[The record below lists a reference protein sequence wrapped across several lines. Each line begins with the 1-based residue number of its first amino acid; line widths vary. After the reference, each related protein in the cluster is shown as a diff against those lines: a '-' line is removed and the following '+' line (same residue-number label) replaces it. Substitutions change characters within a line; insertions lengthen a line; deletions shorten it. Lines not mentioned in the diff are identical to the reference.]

1 MRPHMRTSLLH
12 RIVMWAAGVV
22 LGLSVAGLVACAF
35 RGWWPLSPSGS
46 SVYVGLDSGC
56 LWMANVRPATSDGT
70 PGSAVVGM
78 DDPHWWWPGET
89 GFVEMSS
96 LIADE
101 VVSPAS
107 GKLLWGVVL
116 PLWMPATASG
126 AVLVGLWV
134 VGVHQR
140 RRAMAG
146 HCNRCGYDLSGI
158 IGPCPEC
165 GREKEREA

>member
-1 MRPHMRTSLLH
+1 
-12 RIVMWAAGVV
+12 MWAAGVV
-22 LGLSVAGLVACAF
+22 LVLSVAAWVVSLWGPEVRTRGGTSFLLAAGLLAAHPDDNLDATERRVHGF
-35 RGWWPLSPSGS
+35 RASLYWWP
-46 SVYVGLDSGC
+46 
-56 LWMANVRPATSDGT
+56 
-70 PGSAVVGM
+70 PGGM
-78 DDPHWWWPGET
+78 DFFGRQGGMWWGC
-89 GFVEMSS
+89 F
-96 LIADE
+96 
-101 VVSPAS
+101 
-107 GKLLWGVVL
+107 